1 MSGPLLFSSASIFAW
16 TRGLLHRATLDKNA
30 ELQGFAQ
37 ALETVCIETIEA
49 GFMTKDLAICIK
61 GMAKWVSS
69 YLNSASGS
77 HWALILN
84 LTHEFP
90 DLKISVTFQKHLRIN
105 PWHLPVLLPVSVQRA
120 DYLNTFEFLDKL
132 AENLKI
138 KLSSQP
144 KLWSRPLYSTH
155 LRCTHSDSQ
164 EQRADTLRFQIHSHA
179 PPQSLLCGK
188 THRIRP
194 LLPEG
199 GGHFRGW

>member
-77 HWALILN
+77 LWALILN

-105 PWHLPVLLPVSVQRA
+105 ARILHVSKPKPWHLPVLFPVSVQRA

-144 KLWSRPLYSTH
+144 KLWSRPLYPTH
-155 LRCTHSDSQ
+155 LRCTLS
-164 EQRADTLRFQIHSHA
+164 RLT
-179 PPQSLLCGK
+179 G
-188 THRIRP
+188 T
-194 LLPEG
+194 EG
-199 GGHFRGW
+199 WRT